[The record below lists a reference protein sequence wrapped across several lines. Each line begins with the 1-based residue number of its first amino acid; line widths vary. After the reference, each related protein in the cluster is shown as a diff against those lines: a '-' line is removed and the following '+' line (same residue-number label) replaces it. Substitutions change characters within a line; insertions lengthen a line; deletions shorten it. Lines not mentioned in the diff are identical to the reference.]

1 VNLRKLFFLFWSTA
15 AVGAAVTIVI
25 GTIMQW
31 TDASFGFMGLE
42 AAGFNALMMALVGL
56 MFGVFSQ
63 MGFFAYLTLNYIA
76 LSVLRKKYLWNA
88 LQAYSTVFAVG
99 GLGYIL
105 YQNREAFHNNWL
117 FWVLPLALAAA
128 SWLVSYLKVKQTNN
142 GAFIPTLFLL
152 FVGTMLEAWPTLS
165 SESNSTAIVFMMVP
179 LFVCNAYQIMWLH
192 RLLRRETTETTDSAT
207 NAKPAV

>member
-1 VNLRKLFFLFWSTA
+1 MNLRKWFFLFWSTA
-15 AVGAAVTIVI
+15 AVGAVVTIII

-88 LQAYSTVFAVG
+88 LQAYTTLFAIG
-99 GLGYIL
+99 GMGYIL
-105 YQNREAFHNNWL
+105 YQNREAFQNNWL

-128 SWLVSYLKVKQTNN
+128 SWMVSYFKVKQTNN

-152 FVGTMLEAWPTLS
+152 FVVTMLEAWPTLS
-165 SESNSTAIVFMMVP
+165 GESNPTAIVFMMVP
-179 LFVCNAYQIMWLH
+179 LFACNAYQIMWLH
-192 RLLRRETTETTDSAT
+192 RLLRKDTTETTDPAA